1 MKKLFYNLF
10 AKVSFLS
17 LILMLTITTSCK
29 KEEEVIPDINV
40 AFSFSPANP
49 EAGELVTF
57 TNASNGGTKVEWDFG
72 DGAGVSTD
80 NNPTYTYST
89 AGTYTVTLKVDGFEQ
104 LTASKDIVVGDPVP
118 VIAYSPEAVEAGA
131 EITFSATIY
140 NPDSETVTYA
150 WSFGDNA
157 IVDDATAASPKV
169 TFTAAETVTVT
180 LTATIGTLESVGS
193 TDVTVV
199 AQLAKTLVFSVV
211 DFAAGSGSVYTKKM
225 FTGLDEA
232 HTDFNVPTN
241 SHPLTLRVR
250 NNRVYVFDAGD
261 GITWTTDPA
270 AIDGS
275 IYSASMDDAS
285 DYITHIDMADGDGD
299 YTRDPFFGDVTDS
312 KIYWGDRRNGVY
324 AIDAS
329 SADVT
334 YTFDG
339 VGGYFVGNSDL
350 GYYSAWRTDGG
361 PTYGWGALNGTFL
374 VRDNNGSEEFW
385 WAKNSN
391 HKGLWKFTAGDIGV
405 TDAVPA
411 LGGVL
416 TAEAVRA
423 FDLDETNQKIYF
435 SINKVNGANAMGFY
449 RSDMDGSNIEL
460 IDDSAFDAEGGDA
473 ERTGI
478 TGIAVDVEGGYV
490 YWGYRATATP
500 DPEKPMEEKSGI
512 KRWKLD
518 GSGDVEFYVED
529 VWVYGLA
536 IDHAKK

>member
-1 MKKLFYNLF
+1 MKKSMYKL
-10 AKVSFLS
+10 LS
-17 LILMLTITTSCK
+17 STGIITLVLMLVVVTSCK

-40 AFSFSPANP
+40 AFSFSPTNP

-72 DGAGVSTD
+72 DDAGTSTAND
-80 NNPTYTYST
+80 PTYTYST
-89 AGTYTVTLKVDGFEQ
+89 AGTYTISLKVDGFEQ
-104 LTASKDIVVGDPVP
+104 LTATKDIVVGDPVP
-118 VIAYSPEAVEAGA
+118 VIAYTPEAVEAGA
-131 EITFSATIY
+131 EITFSATVY
-140 NPDSETVTYA
+140 NPDSETITYD
-150 WSFGDNA
+150 WSFGANA
-157 IVDDATAASPKV
+157 IVDDTTAASPKV
-169 TFTAAETVTVT
+169 TFTKAETVTVT
-180 LTATIGTLESVGS
+180 LTATIGALESVGS
-193 TDVTVV
+193 TDITVV
-199 AQLAKTLVFSVV
+199 GQLAKTLFFSVV
-211 DFAAGSGSVYTKKM
+211 DMAGGSGSIYTKKI
-225 FTGLDEA
+225 FTGFDED

-250 NNRVYVFDAGD
+250 NDRVYVFDAGD

-275 IYSASMDDAS
+275 IYSASLSDAS
-285 DYITHIDMADGDGD
+285 DYITHISMADGDGD

-312 KIYWGDRRNGVY
+312 KIYWGDRRNGIY
-324 AIDAS
+324 AIDAT

-339 VGGYFVGNSDL
+339 VGGYFAGNSDL
-350 GYYSAWRTDGG
+350 GYYSAHRTDGG

-374 VRDNNGSEEFW
+374 VRDNGGTDEFW

-391 HKGLWKFTAGDIGV
+391 HKGLWRFEASDIGV
-405 TDAVPA
+405 TGTVPA

-435 SINKVNGANAMGFY
+435 SINTVAGMGFY
-449 RSDMDGSNIEL
+449 RSDFDGSNIEL
-460 IDDSAFDAEGGDA
+460 VDGSAWDSEGGDA

-478 TGIAVDVEGGYV
+478 TGIAVDAEGGYV
-490 YWGYRATATP
+490 YWGYRATSTP
-500 DPEKPMEEKSGI
+500 DPDNAMEATSGI

-518 GSGDVEFYVED
+518 GTEDVEFYIED